1 MQLYSVLR
9 FVALILKQKKTIL
22 FATMGI
28 SLYIRGI
35 SDMLAIMCNN
45 YVVKHVKQIRRILPD
60 TLHNGTSKLS
70 RQTILDIA
78 LVNTTARF
86 LSWIVYFCN

>member
-1 MQLYSVLR
+1 
-9 FVALILKQKKTIL
+9 
-22 FATMGI
+22 MGI

-60 TLHNGTSKLS
+60 TLHNRAGTSKLS
-70 RQTILDIA
+70 R
-78 LVNTTARF
+78 
-86 LSWIVYFCN
+86 

>member
-1 MQLYSVLR
+1 
-9 FVALILKQKKTIL
+9 
-22 FATMGI
+22 
-28 SLYIRGI
+28 
-35 SDMLAIMCNN
+35 
-45 YVVKHVKQIRRILPD
+45 VVKHVKQIRRILPD
-60 TLHNGTSKLS
+60 TLHNRAGTSKLT